1 MCWGTLATTFD
12 ILALLGIFQKKR
24 RLILPWLLWYVL
36 EVVTVM
42 GLVMMSIVYTDIYYF
57 VALLVKPIITVF
69 AWFNVRFV
77 YKNSLRTFYSK
88 NLAFI

>member
-1 MCWGTLATTFD
+1 
-12 ILALLGIFQKKR
+12 
-24 RLILPWLLWYVL
+24 
-36 EVVTVM
+36 M
-42 GLVMMSIVYTDIYYF
+42 GLVMMSMVYTDIYYF
-57 VALLVKPIITVF
+57 VALLIKPIITVF